1 MLHHRQI
8 SRLLILAFILLLQ
21 INSIAQKNSTV
32 IPLPT
37 PSQLTWST
45 SELGVLISYDL
56 PVFQG
61 KTYNQPQNRISPIPD
76 YNSFN
81 PQELNTD
88 QWVLATKMAGAKFAV
103 LTVTHETGFALYQ
116 SDINPYC
123 MKALKFQD
131 GKGDVVRDFVNSC
144 RKYGIMPGL
153 YLGIR
158 WNSFFGV
165 HDFRIEGNSE
175 FTKNR
180 QLFYKKM
187 CEGMVKE
194 LCTRYG
200 DLFMIW
206 FDGGADDPT
215 KYGADVL
222 PIVQEY
228 QPNCLFYHNS
238 QRADFRWGGSESGT
252 VPYPCWS
259 TFPFPFS
266 HSSKQEIIFAN
277 NFNLLKHGDK
287 DGKFW
292 MPAMSD
298 APLRGFNGGHDWFWN
313 PNEDHH
319 VYPLENLIK
328 MYRNSVGHNSTLIIG
343 LTPDNRGLI
352 PDPDVKRL
360 KEWGDAIKNQYAHP
374 IVEWKGDQ
382 GDYVLVT
389 SKPIK
394 EIVLQEKIEQGER
407 VRSFTVEALINN
419 KWVKINDGTCIGHKY
434 IHVFDQPISCKKIRL
449 RILASVGD
457 PLIHSFNVY

>member
-1 MLHHRQI
+1 MRNAY
-8 SRLLILAFILLLQ
+8 LILLFLVLNVKA
-21 INSIAQKNSTV
+21 IAQKDPQE

-37 PSQLTWST
+37 PSQLFWSK

-56 PVFQG
+56 PVFQR
-61 KTYNQPQNRISPIPD
+61 KSYNQKQNRITPIPD
-76 YNSFN
+76 YNTFD
-81 PQELNTD
+81 PKQLNTD
-88 QWVLATKMAGAKFAV
+88 QWILASKMAGAKFAV

-116 SDINPYC
+116 SDVNPYC

-131 GKGDVVRDFVNSC
+131 GKGDLLRDFVQSC
-144 RKYGIMPGL
+144 RKYGIMPGV
-153 YLGIR
+153 YVGIR

-165 HDFRIEGNSE
+165 HDFRMEGESE
-175 FTKNR
+175 FVKNR
-180 QLFYKKM
+180 QLFYKRM

-222 PIVQEY
+222 PIVKQY
-228 QPNCLFYHNS
+228 QPNCLFYHNA

-266 HSSKQEIIFAN
+266 HSAMQEIVFAN
-277 NFNLLKHGDK
+277 NFDLLKHGDK
-287 DGKFW
+287 NGKFW

-319 VYPLENLIK
+319 VYPLENLMK

-343 LTPDNRGLI
+343 ITPDNRGLI
-352 PDPDVKRL
+352 PDADVKRL
-360 KEWGDAIKNQYAHP
+360 QEWGDAIQREYENP
-374 IVEWKGDQ
+374 IAVWTSGED
-382 GDYVLVT
+382 DSYVLKLD
-389 SKPIK
+389 KPIR
-394 EIVLQEKIEQGER
+394 ELVLQEKIEQGER
-407 VRSFTVEALINN
+407 VRSFVVEVLIDN
-419 KWVKINDGTCIGHKY
+419 KWVKVNEGSCIGNKY
-434 IHVFDQPISCKKIRL
+434 IHVFEQPIVCKKIRL
-449 RILASVGD
+449 RILDSVGN
-457 PLIHSFNVY
+457 PVIQSFTIF